1 MFVSGSILIN
11 LSKLSAWK
19 KHCCIDLA
27 SFTDPRLAAD
37 SVIFLAGI
45 PIACSPTSPA
55 YCFATFLKVRPVPG
69 LSLSFIS
76 DGTPVNLSGF
86 IFGFCFVS
94 TSSSIVVIHLF
105 FISDYAPNI
114 VFVIFNKISSSK
126 IVISQYFWNFFNL
139 LITNFNGEHAVNL

>member
-11 LSKLSAWK
+11 LSKLSALK
-19 KHCCIDLA
+19 KNCCIALA
-27 SFTDPRLAAD
+27 SFTDPRFAAD

-55 YCFATFLKVRPVPG
+55 YCFATFLNVKPLPG

-94 TSSSIVVIHLF
+94 TCILLLLFQHLLF
-105 FISDYAPNI
+105 A
-114 VFVIFNKISSSK
+114 
-126 IVISQYFWNFFNL
+126 L
-139 LITNFNGEHAVNL
+139 LTHLY